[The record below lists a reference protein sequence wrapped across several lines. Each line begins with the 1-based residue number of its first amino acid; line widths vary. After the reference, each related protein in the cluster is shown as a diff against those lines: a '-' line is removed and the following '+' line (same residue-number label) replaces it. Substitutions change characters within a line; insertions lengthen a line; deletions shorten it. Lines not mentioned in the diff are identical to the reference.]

1 MIVDTLSNIKTYINT
16 SSNLK
21 VAIDYI
27 TKNNFKN
34 ITPGRYELSNGLF
47 FLIQE
52 YETKPES
59 EAKFESHLKHID
71 IQMILEGDEIIDI
84 APSNKL
90 IKDQGYDASKDIEFY
105 LPINEYLRLKFRAND
120 FGIFFPQDGHR
131 PSIKLVSKKVKK
143 LVFKIPV

>member
-21 VAIDYI
+21 IAIDYI
-27 TKNNFKN
+27 INNNFNKLA
-34 ITPGRYELSNGLF
+34 PGRYELANGLF
-47 FLIQE
+47 YLIQE
-52 YETKPES
+52 YDTKPE
-59 EAKFESHLKHID
+59 ADVKFESHLKYID

-84 APSNKL
+84 APSKEL

-105 LPINEYLRLKFRAND
+105 SPIKKYIRLNLRVNE

-131 PSIKLVSKKVKK
+131 PGIKLNSKKVKK